1 MASQF
6 RKQTTGNTAA
16 AAAAAVTGT
25 RKKSSCPKFE
35 LTDEQKADIKEA
47 FDLFDAEGNGKIET
61 KELKVAMRALGF
73 EPRKEEIKKMIS
85 DIDKEGSGVLS
96 FDDFLGL
103 MTVKMAE
110 KDSKEEILK
119 AFRLFDDDE
128 TGKISFKNLKR
139 VAKELGENLTDE
151 ELQEMIDEADRDGD
165 GEINQEE
172 FLRIMKKT
180 SLY

>member
-1 MASQF
+1 MKQPMA
-6 RKQTTGNTAA
+6 
-16 AAAAAVTGT
+16 V
-25 RKKSSCPKFE
+25 RKKSGPKFE
-35 LTDEQKADIKEA
+35 LNDEQKNDIKEA
-47 FDLFDAEGNGKIET
+47 FDLFDNEGSGKIDA
-61 KELKVAMRALGF
+61 KDLKVAIRALGF
-73 EPRKEEIKKMIS
+73 EPKKEEIKKMIA
-85 DIDKEGSGVLS
+85 DIDKDGTGEIS
-96 FDDFLGL
+96 FEDFLQL
-103 MTVKMAE
+103 MSVKMAE
-110 KDSKEEILK
+110 KDSKEEIMK